1 MSAPANTAASV
12 PRPWKQAAFWL
23 ACLAPFF
30 YLSYGFANH
39 LASLRTDVGAVVF
52 DWERQVPFIAWTI
65 VPYWSINLFY
75 GLSLFLCRTRD
86 ELHTHGRRLLTAQLV
101 AVSCFL
107 LFPLGFTFTRPPT
120 DGIPGLFFTALTSF
134 DKPFNQAPSLHIAL
148 LIVLWDLYRRLLP
161 KHWHWFLHGWS
172 WLIAISVLTTYQH
185 HFIDIPT
192 GALLGLACLWL
203 WPLDGPSPLRGL
215 RVTRDPRRRRL
226 ALRYALGAAVCFAVA
241 AGLGGVALWLCWPG
255 TALVLVALN
264 YLLFGTAGFQKDAH
278 GRPSFAA
285 RWLLMPYRIGAWINA
300 RLWTRREPPA
310 VRVASGVLLGRM
322 PTTREAK
329 RLGITHVVDLSAELS
344 SPRGVAVSAVPM
356 LDLVAPD
363 ADQLRVAAEAIE
375 TQRLAAGDT
384 GTVLVCCALG
394 YSRSAAAV
402 AAWLLHTGR
411 AERVD
416 EAIERLRRERPKLV
430 LYDTHRLAL
439 ASLAL
444 HP

>member
-1 MSAPANTAASV
+1 MSTKMSASTSM
-12 PRPWKQAAFWL
+12 PRPWKQAALWL

-39 LASLRTDVGAVVF
+39 LASLRADVGSVVF
-52 DWERQVPFIAWTI
+52 DWERQVPFMAWTI

-75 GLSLFLCRTRD
+75 GLSLFLCRTPD
-86 ELHTHGRRLLTAQLV
+86 ELHAHGRRLLTAQLV

-107 LFPLGFTFTRPPT
+107 LFPLGFSFTRPPT

-161 KHWHWFLHGWS
+161 KRWHALLHGWS

-203 WPLDGPSPLRGL
+203 WPLEGPSPLRGM
-215 RVTRDPRRRRL
+215 RITRDPRRRRL
-226 ALRYALGAAVCFAVA
+226 ALRYALGAGASFAMA
-241 AGLGGVALWLCWPG
+241 AWLGGIALWLCWPG
-255 TALVLVALN
+255 AALALVALN
-264 YLLFGTAGFQKDAH
+264 YAAFGAPGFQKDAH

-300 RLWTRREPPA
+300 RLWTRREPA
-310 VRVASGVLLGRM
+310 TVRVASGVLLGRM
-322 PTTREAK
+322 PTTREA
-329 RLGITHVVDLSAELS
+329 RQLGITHLVDLSAELS
-344 SPRGVAVSAVPM
+344 SPRGVDARAVPM
-356 LDLVAPD
+356 LDLIAPD
-363 ADQLRVAAEAIE
+363 AERLRVAAEVIE
-375 TQRLAAGDT
+375 TQRLASGDT

-416 EAIERLRRERPKLV
+416 EAIERLRRERPNLV
-430 LYDTHRLAL
+430 LYDAHRLAL